1 MNDNEHNANKLKAS
15 LSAKKAKGTVN
26 KILQMIEEDKYCPE
40 IIQQI
45 NAAIGLLQ
53 SSKKTLLLGHLDH
66 CLEDKLREDKAKAI
80 TELIKIFDL
89 K

>member
-1 MNDNEHNANKLKAS
+1 MNQAHTTEKSKAL
-15 LSAKKAKGTVN
+15 LSVKKAYGTVS
-26 KILQMIEEDKYCPE
+26 KIKKMIEEDKYCPE

-45 NAAIGLLQ
+45 NSTIGLLQ

-66 CLEDKLREDKAKAI
+66 CLEDKLKSNKKEAI
-80 TELIKIFDL
+80 DELIKIFDL